1 MNENEQAEI
10 LELTT
15 RLLQA
20 ITVADWGTYTE
31 LCAANL
37 TAIEPEANGHLIEGM
52 AFHKHYFDMAGQS
65 PYANVTTTISS
76 PHIRVMG
83 NVAVIAYV
91 RMTQRIT
98 DGISATSTTEETRIW
113 EKTAGVWKH
122 VHFHRS

>member
-1 MNENEQAEI
+1 MNDQADI
-10 LELTT
+10 LDLTT

-20 ITVADWGTYTE
+20 ITVADWDTYTE
-31 LCAANL
+31 LCAADL

-52 AFHKHYFDMAGQS
+52 PFHKHYFDMAGQS

-76 PHIRVMG
+76 PHIRMMG

-91 RMTQRIT
+91 RMTQRVT
-98 DGISATSTTEETRIW
+98 GGNSTTSATEETRVW
-113 EKTAGVWKH
+113 EKTEGVWKH

>member
-1 MNENEQAEI
+1 MNEQAEI

-20 ITVADWGTYTE
+20 ITVADWATYTE
-31 LCAANL
+31 LCATDL

-98 DGISATSTTEETRIW
+98 DGISVTSTTEETRIW
-113 EKTAGVWKH
+113 EQTAGVWKH